1 MFSKVSKS
9 VGIYGAC
16 ISARDTLLT
25 YWFLFLFF
33 FYFDRKI
40 KNISSGVNLQKK
52 KKKHILKDVAIRYK
66 FKVLC

>member
-9 VGIYGAC
+9 VSIYGAC

-25 YWFLFLFF
+25 YCFLFLF

-40 KNISSGVNLQKK
+40 KSISSGVNLQKK
-52 KKKHILKDVAIRYK
+52 KKKLILKDVAIRYK